1 MKVDTSGT
9 AASCKLQR
17 WLHVTA
23 RLQMGSLRCRTSPH
37 LVIHQTAPHH
47 TAEYILSSS
56 IPQITQYDCSTQ
68 TRSSSASSP
77 PRGKSPSTPSCHTPG
92 RMKRSSSKMHA
103 TAATVCFPVGSRAST
118 NWSRAPP
125 RRARTAISTSGTT
138 PAASTSRAAPN
149 CTARSPKID
158 LRHRF
163 KVPGAPDASSTNTSD
178 KDKHSSAIVYG
189 ASIYYYR
196 GGLAGFVLVW
206 GRADTASSNTASSG
220 GSQKSEDEPPWML
233 EIYVPLGT

>member
-1 MKVDTSGT
+1 MATRDGSASNGL
-9 AASCKLQR
+9 AALQN
-17 WLHVTA
+17 L
-23 RLQMGSLRCRTSPH
+23 TSPRH
-37 LVIHQTAPHH
+37 PPNCPTSHRRIHFVIFNPSDHPIRLLH
-47 TAEYILSSS
+47 TDALEL
-56 IPQITQYDCSTQ
+56 
-68 TRSSSASSP
+68 REFP